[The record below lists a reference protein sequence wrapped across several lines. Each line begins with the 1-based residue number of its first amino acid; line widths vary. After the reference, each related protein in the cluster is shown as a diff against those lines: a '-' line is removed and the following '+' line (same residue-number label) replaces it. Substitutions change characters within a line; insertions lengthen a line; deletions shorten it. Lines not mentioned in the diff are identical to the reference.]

1 MAEIKINSIQDV
13 KSILAGTHAEQNKLQ
28 FGYAPKEEP
37 MVTRVVGEKWFDTD
51 GNEWEQKEGYSVKL
65 GKQWQQELHS
75 YLNTFTNC
83 RREVCTCTIPKRLDE
98 KMKAIH
104 GMCFDCV
111 VEMEHKIKLE
121 KKWGEYEKEKIRQ
134 NSLSWLKE
142 AEKDKNLIAEEL
154 SKVEFANSFGDT
166 EKWNTNVT
174 KEQILQKIEEE
185 FENFRKDFIEKLEKD
200 IGGNIGEEVEQNEN
214 NS

>member
-1 MAEIKINSIQDV
+1 M
-13 KSILAGTHAEQNKLQ
+13 
-28 FGYAPKEEP
+28 
-37 MVTRVVGEKWFDTD
+37 
-51 GNEWEQKEGYSVKL
+51 
-65 GKQWQQELHS
+65 
-75 YLNTFTNC
+75 
-83 RREVCTCTIPKRLDE
+83 PKRLDE

-121 KKWGEYEKEKIRQ
+121 KKWDEYEKEKIRQ
-134 NSLSWLKE
+134 NALSWLKE

-166 EKWNTNVT
+166 EKWNTGVT

-200 IGGNIGEEVEQNEN
+200 LGGNIGEEVEQNEN